1 MYYKEIQKFTTDVAK
16 IANNL
21 HESKENIQAIKEY
34 LFFNDSFSPDCAI
47 AQSWQR
53 LMLGKDIK
61 QHDYTL
67 INHELYEMKL
77 KKDNPKM
84 GHLAAHTLASNRYD
98 YQKEVEEYYAEF
110 RKRKKKR

>member
-67 INHELYEMKL
+67 INHELYEMK
-77 KKDNPKM
+77 
-84 GHLAAHTLASNRYD
+84 
-98 YQKEVEEYYAEF
+98 
-110 RKRKKKR
+110 